1 MVIGF
6 LREENHIYDDS
17 NPMSMQVDAAAFGS
31 QYGSNDTGEL
41 IRFWF

>member
-6 LREENHIYDDS
+6 LHEENHIYDDS
-17 NPMSMQVDAAAFGS
+17 ILKSMQVDVAAFGS

-41 IRFWF
+41 IRFWS